1 MQKLGFYDTAD
12 NDSVRLKIL
21 KANNSIDNI
30 YKKSNRYGR
39 GGEEEEEESSTP
51 KSGLRKKNKGRF
63 NLLNTDKYDDKKED
77 DQSSY
82 KKYKKERLRTEVADE
97 EDRKRSGNINE
108 DEDLDNLLFN
118 GKKYGKKKIS
128 IDLDDDNLK
137 RKYNEDEGLYD
148 NDKFNSFKKHKGK
161 KNIEQWEDDNNLFS
175 KRNLTFKYSDTL
187 MSNLSASLLKGMP
200 TKIKIFKCVVW
211 KNNDPT
217 ISEDTIKHIL
227 HRSGSQIL
235 ERGGFVI
242 KLPKEKVEKLNKD
255 LI

>member
-1 MQKLGFYDTAD
+1 MQILGFYDTAD

-30 YKKSNRYGR
+30 YKKNNRFGR

-51 KSGLRKKNKGRF
+51 KSGLRKKNKGRL
-63 NLLNTDKYDDKKED
+63 NLLNIDKYDNKKED

-82 KKYKKERLRTEVADE
+82 KKYRKERLKTELD
-97 EDRKRSGNINE
+97 E
-108 DEDLDNLLFN
+108 DEDLDNLLFK
-118 GKKYGKKKIS
+118 GKKYGKKTIS
-128 IDLDDDNLK
+128 KDLDNDNLK
-137 RKYNEDEGLYD
+137 QKYNEAEGLYGS
-148 NDKFNSFKKHKGK
+148 DKINSFKKHKGK
-161 KNIEQWEDDNNLFS
+161 KSIEQWEDDNNLFS
-175 KRNLTFKYSDTL
+175 KRNLTYKYSDTL
-187 MSNLSASLLKGMP
+187 MSNLSASLLRGMP

-242 KLPKEKVEKLNKD
+242 KLPKEKVEKFNKD